1 MEDRRR
7 IAVLRPLEAAA
18 ADRLGADLLV
28 LLTELAAADRLVG
41 KTPDEA
47 LRHVVPIAHCQLHDI
62 RSFSLSNARMSFL
75 YSFIL

>member
-41 KTPDEA
+41 KPLDEA
-47 LRHVVPIAHCQLHDI
+47 LRRVVLIVHCQLHDI
-62 RSFSLSNARMSFL
+62 VHELLAFFPKMTEHM
-75 YSFIL
+75 